1 MSRAER
7 GEARKCEALAG
18 AAEDARSVATSAR
31 RLADL
36 FDRYAGVLSGEAGG
50 GRERELYLEAMDEL
64 HALKVSVRALS
75 HRVAEAR
82 AGRPEEPP
90 DCE

>member
-1 MSRAER
+1 MSRAEKGDAR
-7 GEARKCEALAG
+7 KGEALRSVAG
-18 AAEDARSVATSAR
+18 DARSAAACAR

-36 FDRYAGVLSGEAGG
+36 FDRYAGALSGGSGG
-50 GRERELYLEAMDEL
+50 GRERELYLEAVDEL

-75 HRVAEAR
+75 DRVAEFN
-82 AGRPEEPP
+82 AGRPGEPP

>member
-1 MSRAER
+1 MSRAEQGDAR
-7 GEARKCEALAG
+7 GGEALSNVTEG
-18 AAEDARSVATSAR
+18 AYSAAASAR

-36 FDRYAGVLSGEAGG
+36 FDRYAGAFSWQAG
-50 GRERELYLEAMDEL
+50 GRERELYLRAMDEI

-75 HRVAEAR
+75 DRVAESN
-82 AGRPEEPP
+82 AGRPAEPP